1 MYFIQYN
8 IQETN
13 HPAVTVGDFFTL
25 KTRKNEFMKINKTE
39 QVTVRLTPLQVE
51 GLDKL
56 ISTGIVK
63 TRAAAIQ
70 HIINQYIILGG
81 DKK

>member
-1 MYFIQYN
+1 KKK
-8 IQETN
+8 
-13 HPAVTVGDFFTL
+13 G
-25 KTRKNEFMKINKTE
+25 NEFMKINKTE
-39 QVTVRLTPLQVE
+39 QVAVRLTPLQAE

-56 ISTGIVK
+56 ISAGIVK
-63 TRAAAIQ
+63 TRAAAVQ

>member
-1 MYFIQYN
+1 
-8 IQETN
+8 
-13 HPAVTVGDFFTL
+13 
-25 KTRKNEFMKINKTE
+25 MKINKTE
-39 QVTVRLTPLQVE
+39 QVTVRLTPFQVE
-51 GLDKL
+51 EFDRL

-70 HIINQYIILGG
+70 NIINNFLILGG

>member
-1 MYFIQYN
+1 
-8 IQETN
+8 
-13 HPAVTVGDFFTL
+13 
-25 KTRKNEFMKINKTE
+25 MKINKTE
-39 QVTVRLTPLQVE
+39 QVTVRLTPLQAE

-63 TRAAAIQ
+63 TRAAAVQ